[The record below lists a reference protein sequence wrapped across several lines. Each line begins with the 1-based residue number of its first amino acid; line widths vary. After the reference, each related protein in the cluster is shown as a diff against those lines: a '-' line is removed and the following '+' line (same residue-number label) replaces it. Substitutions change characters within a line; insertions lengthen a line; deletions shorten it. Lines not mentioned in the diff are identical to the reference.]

1 MIINRNGKQNNIH
14 NRNSSNSVT
23 SGHTCACNTV
33 EPMTHSYWSFCHFC
47 IVCDNLREEGSR
59 DRPLDYSI
67 QLLAAALYIHAG
79 LVYTLSYGHMKEK
92 EFLGSN
98 PPNEF
103 IHVKIA

>member
-14 NRNSSNSVT
+14 DRNSSNSVT

-59 DRPLDYSI
+59 DRPLNTVVGCST
-67 QLLAAALYIHAG
+67 LHPCWLGLY
-79 LVYTLSYGHMKEK
+79 LVIWAYEGEGVSGFKPSK
-92 EFLGSN
+92 
-98 PPNEF
+98 
-103 IHVKIA
+103 